1 MTKFFLWVILL
12 VICWPVALLA
22 LVIYPIAW
30 LLLLPFRLIGLAVDG
45 VFAFLRAIVFLP
57 SRVLGGR

>member
-1 MTKFFLWVILL
+1 M
-12 VICWPVALLA
+12 VALVQGLAGLGKTA
-22 LVIYPIAW
+22 LVAEAIHLW
-30 LLLLPFRLIGLAVDG
+30 HHRFDG

>member
-22 LVIYPIAW
+22 ILLYPIVW